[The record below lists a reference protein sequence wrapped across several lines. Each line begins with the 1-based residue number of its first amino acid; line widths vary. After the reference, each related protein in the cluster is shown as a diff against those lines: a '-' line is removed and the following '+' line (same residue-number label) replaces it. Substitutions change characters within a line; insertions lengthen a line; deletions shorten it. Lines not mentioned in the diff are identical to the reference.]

1 MSTNMYYNI
10 YNRKSDE
17 ELKSLLGNSD
27 FTDDTK
33 LIAIKILKERGS
45 STDEYLK
52 LEKAIGAQRAINFRS
67 GVARDRYRTGFDRFL
82 AMTIDGF
89 VISIISWFL
98 SLPLIT
104 NSGIILGIAAI
115 IELAL
120 PYAYSI
126 LLHGKG
132 GQTLGKMVMNV
143 KIFDKDEKSVITYKQ
158 ALLRDIVPLSII
170 MIIQFLSFFGNS
182 TEMGLIYYISTVMG
196 FFLLSWSLLEILTM
210 LFDSKKRALHD
221 YIAGTVVLKVY
232 R

>member
-1 MSTNMYYNI
+1 
-10 YNRKSDE
+10 
-17 ELKSLLGNSD
+17 
-27 FTDDTK
+27 
-33 LIAIKILKERGS
+33 
-45 STDEYLK
+45 
-52 LEKAIGAQRAINFRS
+52 
-67 GVARDRYRTGFDRFL
+67 
-82 AMTIDGF
+82 
-89 VISIISWFL
+89 
-98 SLPLIT
+98 
-104 NSGIILGIAAI
+104 
-115 IELAL
+115 
-120 PYAYSI
+120 
-126 LLHGKG
+126 
-132 GQTLGKMVMNV
+132 MVMNV